1 MKENKSVIC
10 CQADICFCTTQ
21 ILPRIAMDMEIG
33 ANWSASY
40 ETYRLAHTH
49 THTKRAPYALNKMY
63 RIAWIVW
70 YIANTCGYE

>member
-1 MKENKSVIC
+1 MEENKSVIC

-40 ETYRLAHTH
+40 ETHRLAHTQKGH
-49 THTKRAPYALNKMY
+49 HMH
-63 RIAWIVW
+63 
-70 YIANTCGYE
+70 